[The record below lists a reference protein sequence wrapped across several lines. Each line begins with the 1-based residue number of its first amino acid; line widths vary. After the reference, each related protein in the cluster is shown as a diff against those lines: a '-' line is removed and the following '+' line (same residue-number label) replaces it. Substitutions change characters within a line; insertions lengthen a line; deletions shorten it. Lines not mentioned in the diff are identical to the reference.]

1 MLAVIQAQAQV
12 ASKAPLL
19 NPNKKIVSADDIV
32 HQALQRQGGV
42 EENHQAHP
50 EGIIGEDA
58 TLVAGHMKDAAE
70 LPH

>member
-42 EENHQAHP
+42 
-50 EGIIGEDA
+50 
-58 TLVAGHMKDAAE
+58 
-70 LPH
+70 